1 LQRHDVWIVRGAVL
15 ATLLAAPVAVL
26 LGALAAGGRGALGA
40 GLGIGLAAVFFSV
53 TVLVVDAVGRV
64 SPQLMM
70 PAALG
75 VYVVKLVVLLLG
87 LLLLRGVTVFDRV
100 AFGLAVVAGTCVYLV
115 AEVRMALKARIP
127 YVIVGD
133 DGKTR

>member
-15 ATLLAAPVAVL
+15 ATLLAAPLAA
-26 LGALAAGGRGALGA
+26 GAGWLAAGGRGALGA
-40 GLGIGLAAVFFSV
+40 GLGILLAAAFFSV
-53 TVLVVDAVGRV
+53 TVLVVDAAGRV

-75 VYVVKLVVLLLG
+75 VYVLKLIVLLIG
-87 LLLLRGVTVFDRV
+87 LVLLRGVTAFDRA

-127 YVIVGD
+127 YAVIPD
-133 DGKTR
+133 DGK